1 MSLVLSNLD
10 APLGAELHG
19 IDLARPLSRPN
30 LQALKDAWAT
40 RLVIVARGQRLSEL
54 QLLAFSRRF
63 GELDPPGPNPYGEPF
78 NKQFP
83 EINVI
88 SNVVENGRP
97 IGNLGAGEAVWH
109 ADMTYVEVPPK
120 AAVLHALEV
129 PQGGRGNTYFV
140 DMFAAYDALPTV
152 LKQRI
157 AGLVA
162 VHDASRNSAGLLRKG
177 FKEVIDVRRT
187 VGARHPLVRTEP
199 GTGRKALFLGRRP
212 NSYVIGKEVADSEAL
227 LDALWAHATQRR
239 FMMCHEWQV
248 GDLLMWNN
256 LSVLHRRDP
265 FDPAAQRVMHRTQI
279 KGEERIA

>member
-1 MSLVLSNLD
+1 MTVIIRNLD

-19 IDLARPLSRPN
+19 IDLATPLPLPDLRAV
-30 LQALKDAWAT
+30 QFAWQT
-40 RLVIVARGQRLSEL
+40 RLVILARGQQLSDP
-54 QLLAFSRRF
+54 QLLAFSRQF
-63 GELDPPGPNPYGEPF
+63 GELDPPGPNPYGKPF
-78 NKQFP
+78 NQQFP

-88 SNVVENGRP
+88 SNVIENGKP

-109 ADMTYVEVPPK
+109 ADMTYVDVPPK
-120 AAVLHALEV
+120 AAVLYALEV
-129 PQGGRGNTYFV
+129 PGNGEGNTYFA
-140 DMFAAYDALPTV
+140 DMFAAYDALSAA

-157 AGLVA
+157 EGKVA

-177 FKEVIDVRRT
+177 FKEVTDVREA

-212 NSYVIGKEVADSEAL
+212 NSYIIDMEVADSEAL
-227 LDALWAHATQRR
+227 LDTLWMHATQRR
-239 FMMCHEWQV
+239 FMMCHEWRA

-265 FDPAAQRVMHRTQI
+265 FDPTARRVMHRAQI
-279 KGEERIA
+279 KGDERIA